1 MTTTLYRNG
10 KVFTGT
16 GPDHFTSA
24 FEVTDGVFSWVG
36 EESDAPYK
44 ADSDVDL
51 SGATVIP
58 GLIEAHEHAL
68 IVAGIANSTACTIPA
83 VTDIPSMIEALRKN
97 PPMGKDRIGGSRDGG
112 TTKRSS
118 RSIGLRPVTIWILSA
133 PRSQSISSGQTVTQ
147 ASATRRPWN
156 SRVSPVIRLILR

>member
-16 GPDHFTSA
+16 GPDHFISA

-97 PPMGKDRIGGSRDGG
+97 PSYGKGPDGG

>member
-97 PPMGKDRIGGSRDGG
+97 PSYGKGPDR
-112 TTKRSS
+112 
-118 RSIGLRPVTIWILSA
+118 WIT
-133 PRSQSISSGQTVTQ
+133 GWGYDET
-147 ASATRRPWN
+147 
-156 SRVSPVIRLILR
+156 